1 VGATS
6 GKQSRVEVTDVLGGV
21 LRVALYLIC
30 KVDERSMDGYSM
42 SSVADPRSRGFAK
55 TRDGEEVGMK
65 WGGFNRKAEEKV
77 RKLLGAKVACYLV
90 SLAMLGLLLCESF
103 KWRPG

>member
-1 VGATS
+1 
-6 GKQSRVEVTDVLGGV
+6 
-21 LRVALYLIC
+21 
-30 KVDERSMDGYSM
+30 
-42 SSVADPRSRGFAK
+42 
-55 TRDGEEVGMK
+55 MK

-77 RKLLGAKVACYLV
+77 RKLLGAKAAYYLV